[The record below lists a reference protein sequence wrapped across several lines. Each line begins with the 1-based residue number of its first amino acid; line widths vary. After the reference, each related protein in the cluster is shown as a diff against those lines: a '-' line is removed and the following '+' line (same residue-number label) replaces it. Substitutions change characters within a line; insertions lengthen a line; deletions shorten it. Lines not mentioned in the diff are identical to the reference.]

1 MQRIALLALILLL
14 CPVLHAESVGRPLE
28 LSDRVSSGDRFMGI
42 RLLGILDLR
51 GSPVLAELSALAWDE
66 DEQILYGLTDRGVL
80 LHLNPLFRR
89 DRLAGLDLMASYP
102 LLGPRGR
109 PLTGNRRDSEGLT
122 LEHGD
127 NGRPGDSRL
136 LVSFEQRHRV
146 ARYTAQGR
154 YLGQIPL
161 PSKLNDRAF
170 YTNSNTGLE
179 ALTLHPRFGLMT
191 GPEKTADD
199 GPIPIYSEQGRH
211 WLYQPLE
218 PEGALVAME
227 ALDNGEIIVLERA
240 YDFPFRPWVISLSR
254 VHPTEDNTG
263 SLLKA
268 DLLARFDSSEG
279 WRVHNFE
286 GLTRHRGN
294 RFFMVS
300 DNGGSSLL
308 QSQLL
313 YFEIL

>member
-1 MQRIALLALILLL
+1 MPRIVLFALILLL
-14 CPVLHAESVGRPLE
+14 CPVLHAGSVGRPLE
-28 LSDRVSSGDRFMGI
+28 LSDRISSSDRFMGI
-42 RLLGILDLR
+42 RLLGILNLR

-66 DEQILYGLTDRGVL
+66 DGQILYGITDRGLL
-80 LHLNPLFRR
+80 LHLNPLFRNG
-89 DRLAGLDLMASYP
+89 RLVGLDLIASYP
-102 LLGPRGR
+102 LLDPKDR
-109 PLTGNRRDSEGLT
+109 PLIGNSRDSEGLT
-122 LEHGD
+122 LENGD
-127 NGRPGDSRL
+127 NGRPDDSRL
-136 LVSFEQRHRV
+136 LISFEQHQRI
-146 ARYTAQGR
+146 ARYTSEGR
-154 YLGQIPL
+154 YLGQVPL
-161 PSKLNDRAF
+161 PSKLNDPVF
-170 YTNSNTGLE
+170 YANANKGLE

-191 GPEKTADD
+191 GPEQTVDG
-199 GPIPIYSEQGRH
+199 GPIPIYSEQGRR

-218 PEGALVAME
+218 PDGSLVAME
-227 ALDNGEIIVLERA
+227 ALDSGEIIVLERA

-268 DLLARFDSSEG
+268 DLLVRFDSSEG